1 MSDEIILQSEED
13 KPPRSW
19 DFFLTVFLIFVLLV
33 LTAIFFFLGLGLSVA
48 ALGCADSAQF
58 CNGTFVSVGTL
69 VATVG
74 TAVVALAGIITSVV
88 FIARR
93 KHSFAVPL
101 VTIVAVIGLF
111 LLGSW
116 LVRLAVP

>member
-1 MSDEIILQSEED
+1 MTDEFVVQSEAE

-33 LTAIFFFLGLGLSVA
+33 LTAIFVFLGLGLSVST
-48 ALGCADSAQF
+48 LGCADSSEL
-58 CNGTFVSVGTL
+58 CNGTVISIGTL
-69 VATVG
+69 LATAGTVLVAIA
-74 TAVVALAGIITSVV
+74 AVVVAVV

-93 KHSFAVPL
+93 RVAFVVPL
-101 VTIVAVIGLF
+101 VGCLAVVGLF
-111 LLGSW
+111 LAGSW

>member
-1 MSDEIILQSEED
+1 MADIILDPQER

-19 DFFLTVFLIFVLLV
+19 DFFLTVFLLLVLLV
-33 LTAIFFFLGLGLSVA
+33 LTAIFLVLGFGLGVA
-48 ALGCADSAQF
+48 TLTCADSAQA
-58 CNGTFVSVGTL
+58 CNDAVIGAGTL

-74 TAVVALAGIITSVV
+74 VAVVSLAGIITSVV

-93 KHSFAVPL
+93 RISFAVPL
-101 VTIVAVIGLF
+101 VTCLAIVGLF

-116 LVRLAVP
+116 LVRIAIP